1 MPTLLDGKSND
12 YNSDSGIEA
21 KSHGSSTEEIVFS
34 DNGVPKHEHTSSND
48 HTITM
53 SLAGS
58 ISLGT
63 CDECNII
70 EFLYLFYDI

>member
-12 YNSDSGIEA
+12 FKSESGSES
-21 KSHGSSTEEIVFS
+21 KSHVSNTEEIES
-34 DNGVPKHEHTSSND
+34 CDNGVPEHEHTSSND

-63 CDECNII
+63 CDEYN
-70 EFLYLFYDI
+70 